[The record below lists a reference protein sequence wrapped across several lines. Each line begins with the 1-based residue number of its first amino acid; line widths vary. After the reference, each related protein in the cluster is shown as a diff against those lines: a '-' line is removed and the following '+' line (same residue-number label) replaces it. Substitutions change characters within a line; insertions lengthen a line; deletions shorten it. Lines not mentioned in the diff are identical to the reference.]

1 MHALLLHLFLIV
13 LTPVTPLLSMLTYCY
28 YDCQA
33 RCIIHVR
40 TSIAANEAVSKKQKM
55 NGWAMGGWVGALG
68 GGGGGGG
75 GGGSYMHMNH
85 MHEVIKFSWEACA
98 CRLIRRQNCSS

>member
-1 MHALLLHLFLIV
+1 MKAGIIKGQDYSYHARTAASPLLV

-55 NGWAMGGWVGALG
+55 NGG
-68 GGGGGGG
+68 GGGG
-75 GGGSYMHMNH
+75 
-85 MHEVIKFSWEACA
+85 
-98 CRLIRRQNCSS
+98 

>member
-1 MHALLLHLFLIV
+1 M
-13 LTPVTPLLSMLTYCY
+13 
-28 YDCQA
+28 QA

-40 TSIAANEAVSKKQKM
+40 TSIAANEAVSKNAIQKM
-55 NGWAMGGWVGALG
+55 NGWAMGGWV
-68 GGGGGGG
+68 G

>member
-1 MHALLLHLFLIV
+1 MRLLRVKITACTAASPLLV
-13 LTPVTPLLSMLTYCY
+13 LTPDYILYCY

-40 TSIAANEAVSKKQKM
+40 TSIAANEAVSKNAMQKM
-55 NGWAMGGWVGALG
+55 NGWAMDGWVGG
-68 GGGGGGG
+68 W
-75 GGGSYMHMNH
+75 HMNH